1 MDKEEKSKATSSS
14 VRLPSVSVPG
24 EKIPNGY
31 TTTDGKDL
39 RDEWENN
46 PDMIK
51 TSRMPDPLPD
61 DIAADKYD
69 RWLEEQRKV

>member
-1 MDKEEKSKATSSS
+1 MCMEQLQE
-14 VRLPSVSVPG
+14 

-31 TTTDGKDL
+31 RDTDG
-39 RDEWENN
+39 RDIRERWKND